1 MTISTKSKLEA
12 TSNKYIK
19 YLEQQIG
26 IHMDGHLLDD
36 CLEYLIEKNEG
47 FHPVIDEIL
56 DDICSLKL
64 LYGSEPASTA
74 SSVAPGSIYDLS
86 YM

>member
-36 CLEYLIEKNEG
+36 CLEYLIEKND
-47 FHPVIDEIL
+47 HPVIDEIL
-56 DDICSLKL
+56 DDICSLK
-64 LYGSEPASTA
+64 ANVQV
-74 SSVAPGSIYDLS
+74 SVKIS
-86 YM
+86 YEE